1 MKVILLQ
8 DVKGTGKEG
17 QLVEVSPG
25 HARNFLL
32 PRKLAVEATP
42 ANLAELEKKQ
52 KHEEIKRVKELGKA
66 SELAKKLEGQMI
78 RIEAKVGEKGRLFG
92 SVTNKEISEA
102 LEAQTG
108 VIIDKRR
115 IVLEEPIKTVGEKT
129 VEVKLHPQVSAKLKV
144 EIGGGEARY

>member
-8 DVKGTGKEG
+8 DVKGTGKQG
-17 QLVEVSPG
+17 QLAEVSPG

-32 PRKLAVEATP
+32 PRKLAIEATS

-52 KHEEIKRVKELGKA
+52 KYEEVKRVREVEKSTELT
-66 SELAKKLEGQMI
+66 KKLEGLLI
-78 RIEAKVGEKGRLFG
+78 RIEAKVGENGRLFG

-108 VIIDKRR
+108 ISIDKRR
-115 IVLEEPIKTVGEKT
+115 IVLDEPIKTIGEKT
-129 VEVKLHPQVSAKLKV
+129 VEVKLHSHVSAKLKV
-144 EIGGGEARY
+144 EIGR